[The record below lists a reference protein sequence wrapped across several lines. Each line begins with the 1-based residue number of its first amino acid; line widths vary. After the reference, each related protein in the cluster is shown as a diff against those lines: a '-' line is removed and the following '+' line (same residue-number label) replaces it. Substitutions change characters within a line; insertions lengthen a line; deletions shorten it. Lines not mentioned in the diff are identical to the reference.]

1 MVRHLKIYCSNVK
14 TETIIE
20 DKVSMIKL
28 KPGDFNPNDGCCF
41 KVGKTRSNVE
51 GGEGLAQANAD
62 SIAAKF
68 YPKVDPSIKP
78 EGMSDKVNL
87 DSKADRIKFANSST
101 QMATK
106 SGDAFTKGS

>member
-51 GGEGLAQANAD
+51 GGEGLA
-62 SIAAKF
+62 
-68 YPKVDPSIKP
+68 
-78 EGMSDKVNL
+78 
-87 DSKADRIKFANSST
+87 
-101 QMATK
+101 
-106 SGDAFTKGS
+106 